1 MKNRIQTVR
10 NHPVYKQN
18 YGFYGHIL
26 CSCLFCTQAHCVFY
40 LKFGAMCSFLFCTL
54 WNLLS
59 AGSFFMHTGTQTKYV
74 SDADW
79 CPAREYGRW
88 LFFTRLHTGTQTK
101 YVSKTDGRQKEDSS
115 YYGK

>member
-1 MKNRIQTVR
+1 M
-10 NHPVYKQN
+10 
-18 YGFYGHIL
+18 FL
-26 CSCLFCTQAHCVFY
+26 
-40 LKFGAMCSFLFCTL
+40 SFLHAGALCILFKIRSFV
-54 WNLLS
+54 LLFVLHTMES
-59 AGSFFMHTGTQTKYV
+59 AVCGFFFMHTGTQTKYV
-74 SDADW
+74 SDADG

>member
-1 MKNRIQTVR
+1 
-10 NHPVYKQN
+10 
-18 YGFYGHIL
+18 
-26 CSCLFCTQAHCVFY
+26 
-40 LKFGAMCSFLFCTL
+40 
-54 WNLLS
+54 
-59 AGSFFMHTGTQTKYV
+59 MHTGTQTKYV
-74 SDADW
+74 SDADG